1 MSAATVSSETLPSPS
16 TGCTRLACFPTLPQ
30 DAAMEHRLTLLEATT
45 QHIQD
50 DLRGLRTEVGD
61 FKGELR
67 EFKGE
72 MREFKSEMREFKGE
86 MLEFK
91 GEMREFKSEMREFK
105 GDMREFKGEMREFQK
120 EVRSEFRDV
129 RHQARTDFRLL
140 FGALISLA
148 VGMAT
153 LMAKG
158 FHWL

>member
-1 MSAATVSSETLPSPS
+1 
-16 TGCTRLACFPTLPQ
+16 
-30 DAAMEHRLTLLEATT
+30 MEHRLTLLEATT

-50 DLRGLRTEVGD
+50 DLRVLRTEVGD
-61 FKGELR
+61 FKGEVR

-72 MREFKSEMREFKGE
+72 RREFKTEMCEFKGE
-86 MLEFK
+86 T
-91 GEMREFKSEMREFK
+91 
-105 GDMREFKGEMREFQK
+105 REFQK

-148 VGMAT
+148 IGMAT

-158 FHWL
+158 FHWI

>member
-1 MSAATVSSETLPSPS
+1 MSAATVSNETPSS
-16 TGCTRLACFPTLPQ
+16 TSASCARLACFPTLPQ

-61 FKGELR
+61 FKGEMR

-86 MLEFK
+86 VLEFK
-91 GEMREFKSEMREFK
+91 GEMREFRSE
-105 GDMREFKGEMREFQK
+105 MREFKGEMREFQK

-148 VGMAT
+148 IGMAT

-158 FHWL
+158 FHWI

>member
-61 FKGELR
+61 FKGEMR

-91 GEMREFKSEMREFK
+91 GEMREFRSE
-105 GDMREFKGEMREFQK
+105 MREFKGEMREFQK

-148 VGMAT
+148 IGMAT

-158 FHWL
+158 FHWI